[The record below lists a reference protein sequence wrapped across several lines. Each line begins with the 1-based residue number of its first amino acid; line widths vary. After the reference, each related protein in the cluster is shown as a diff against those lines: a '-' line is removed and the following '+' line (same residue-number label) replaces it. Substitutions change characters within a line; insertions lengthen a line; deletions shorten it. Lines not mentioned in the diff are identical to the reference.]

1 VDGKEYDHGGL
12 TLQESVVPVLEV
24 RAREAAEG
32 APRIV
37 KVTWN
42 TRKTICTVTA
52 MQAAETEVSLERIG
66 TPVGEGQA
74 LDAAGKGKVV
84 FEEVDD
90 LLGEPIG
97 VVLRRDGQKVA
108 EERIVFGEAWNGS

>member
-1 VDGKEYDHGGL
+1 
-12 TLQESVVPVLEV
+12 
-24 RAREAAEG
+24 
-32 APRIV
+32 
-37 KVTWN
+37 
-42 TRKTICTVTA
+42 
-52 MQAAETEVSLERIG
+52 
-66 TPVGEGQA
+66 VGDGQA

-108 EERIVFGEAWNGS
+108 EERIVFGEPWNGS